1 MDNLIDKFSKMNLLN
16 LEEEEEEDEGFF
28 DETEQMCRQEIFTKN
43 INILKNWNN
52 FQHYHHRFIDFTID
66 EGYDEAGVHN
76 Q

>member
-43 INILKNWNN
+43 INILNKGILFLCNSCFFMW
-52 FQHYHHRFIDFTID
+52 
-66 EGYDEAGVHN
+66 
-76 Q
+76 